1 MKKRSK
7 MITRLILMMAILGAQ
22 VVAQYPPLREYLMS
36 RDAEIAL
43 AKSAA
48 PANISDHATV
58 KVLTASGYEVVHQ
71 GRNGFVCMVM
81 RGWAAPTYTPAQFR
95 NLVYDA
101 TVRAPICFDPA
112 ASRTAMPYY
121 ELRSKLGM
129 EGKTP
134 DQIAESLQAA
144 YVTGKM
150 PKRESVS
157 FAYMWSADQSLG
169 PGIGAWH
176 PHMMIF
182 APYYQNSMLGGNEFG
197 HALPQVSDD
206 AGTPF
211 TVVVIPVDHSLAI
224 RAHAAK

>member
-1 MKKRSK
+1 MV
-7 MITRLILMMAILGAQ
+7 TRLILMMAILGAQ
-22 VVAQYPPLREYLMS
+22 AVAQYPPLREYLMS

-71 GRNGFVCMVM
+71 GNNGFVCMVM
-81 RGWAAPTYTPAQFR
+81 RGWAAPTYTPTQFR

-112 ASRTAMPYY
+112 ASRTVMPYY

-134 DQIAESLQAA
+134 EQIAESVQAA
-144 YVTGKM
+144 YVTGKL

-182 APYYQNSMLGGNEFG
+182 APYYENSMLGGNEFG

-211 TVVVIPVDHSLAI
+211 TVVVIPVDQSLAI
-224 RAHAAK
+224 KARPAK

>member
-1 MKKRSK
+1 
-7 MITRLILMMAILGAQ
+7 MITRLFLMMTIFAGQA
-22 VVAQYPPLREYLMS
+22 VAQYPPLREYMMQ
-36 RDAEIAL
+36 RNAEIAL

-48 PANISDHATV
+48 PANISDHATI

-71 GRNGFVCMVM
+71 GNNGFVCMVM

-112 ASRTAMPYY
+112 ASRTVMPYY

-134 DQIAESLQAA
+134 DQIAEGLQAA
-144 YVTGKM
+144 YVTGKL

-182 APYYQNSMLGGNEFG
+182 APYYENSMLGGNEFG

-224 RAHAAK
+224 KTQPAK

>member
-1 MKKRSK
+1 
-7 MITRLILMMAILGAQ
+7 MITRLFLMLIIMAGQA
-22 VVAQYPPLREYLMS
+22 VAQYPPLREYMMQ

-48 PANISDHATV
+48 PANISERATI
-58 KVLTASGYEVVHQ
+58 KVLTASGYEAVHQ
-71 GRNGFVCMVM
+71 GNNGFVCMVM
-81 RGWAAPTYTPAQFR
+81 RGWTAPTYTPTQFR

-112 ASRTAMPYY
+112 ASRTVMPYY

-134 DQIAESLQAA
+134 EQIAESVQSA
-144 YVTGKM
+144 YVTGKL

-157 FAYMWSADQSLG
+157 FAYMWSADQNLG

-182 APYYQNSMLGGNEFG
+182 APYYENSMLGGNEFG

-206 AGTPF
+206 GGTPF

-224 RAHAAK
+224 KAQPAK